1 MSEELNCPTIIWIGR
16 YEADIYYSYEQFF
29 CTYTYYGSGNG
40 VNVCYY
46 PKHTDKSGD
55 SEDIDGFLRFV
66 IIEIQTQDYTSKPI
80 LICYNPLWLNYI
92 LKNLK
97 EDLVMPIFENKYST
111 LRLLGNKT
119 MTRIWMKDVAD
130 IPDFSVMS
138 ARDISYESVRN
149 SFPLYER
156 FVVQKNVSEGGYGT
170 YILDSTSQETVK
182 THLDCEIIYYVSPFI
197 RDAIPINVTIYIH
210 DDGWFL
216 FPISEQLLSLDSSN
230 RLIYSGSDFCASE
243 RLTKET
249 RDEVDA
255 VCEVI
260 AERIHDIGYRGICG
274 VDLLISGEKIYFIEI
289 NARFQASTMLLDRY
303 MNVSSGK
310 SLYKALVSNDCE
322 KALRSTFN
330 ENCTIKMSFS
340 YRNTDPE
347 LVSETLNLYSS
358 ESRHIYD
365 EFISKTD
372 YEYESSSYYNQLAPI
387 YGVILPG
394 WEDYMKDEAK
404 TLDKLFK
411 QYARIDVKRVLD
423 CTCGIGVQSIAL
435 SLLGYDVHASDN
447 NRAMIEQAEKN
458 SKKYEVSIRPSVVDC
473 TRMDNYYHTSFDAII
488 SIDNA
493 LPHLKTMKNLEKCFR
508 AVHKLLNSGGVFL
521 ASFRDYAELLK
532 TKPISAYPPR
542 RNTVGN
548 STYTILKTWS
558 WDNNICTSDQYV
570 IEETPSNRHLYHES
584 YDQLAV
590 TGKELCQLCESIG
603 FAEVYWIVPSE
614 IDYYQPVLCLVK

>member
-1 MSEELNCPTIIWIGR
+1 MSEKPKRPPIIWVGR

-29 CTYTYYGSGNG
+29 CVYTYYGSGNG
-40 VNVCYY
+40 INICYY
-46 PKHTDKSGD
+46 PNRSDKFDD

-66 IIEIQTQDYTSKPI
+66 ITDVQTRNFTSKPI

-92 LKNLK
+92 LRNLK
-97 EDLVMPIFENKYST
+97 DDLFIPIFENKYST

-138 ARDISYESVRN
+138 ARDISYESLQN
-149 SFPLYER
+149 SFPLYEK
-156 FVVQKNVSEGGYGT
+156 FVIQENVSEGGYGT
-170 YILDSTSQETVK
+170 YILDFTSKETVK
-182 THLDCEIIYYVSPFI
+182 THLDSEAIYYVSPYI
-197 RDAIPINVTIYIH
+197 RDSIPINATIYIY
-210 DDGWFL
+210 DGGWFL
-216 FPISEQLLSLDSSN
+216 FPVSEQLLSLDSSN

-249 RDEVDA
+249 MSNVNS
-255 VCEVI
+255 VCQVI

-274 VDLLISGEKIYFIEI
+274 VDLLINGEKIYFIEV

-303 MNVSSGK
+303 MNISDGM
-310 SLYKALVSNDCE
+310 SLYNALVSDDCE
-322 KALRSTFN
+322 KALKTIYN
-330 ENCTIKMSFS
+330 VNCTIKMSFS
-340 YRNTDPE
+340 YRNTDPD

-358 ESRHIYD
+358 ESRYIYD
-365 EFISKTD
+365 EYISKTD

-404 TLDKLFK
+404 TIDNLFR
-411 QYARIDVKRVLD
+411 QYAKIDVKQVLD

-435 SLLGYDVHASDN
+435 SLLGYDVYASDN

-458 SKKYEVSIRPSVVDC
+458 SKKYAVSIRPSVVDC
-473 TRMDNYYHTSFDAII
+473 TRMDEYYHTSFDAII

-493 LPHLKTMKNLEKCFR
+493 LPHLKTMENLEKCFR
-508 AVHKLLNSGGVFL
+508 AVQKLLKPGGVFL

-532 TKPISAYPPR
+532 TKPISAYPLR
-542 RNTVGN
+542 KNTVGN

-558 WDNNICTSDQYV
+558 WNNNICTSDQYV
-570 IEETPSNRHLYHES
+570 IEETPSNRYLYYGS

-590 TGKELCQLCESIG
+590 TGNELCQLCKSIG
-603 FAEVYWIVPSE
+603 FAGIYWIYPSE
-614 IDYYQPVLCLVK
+614 IDYYQPVLCLVE